1 MRVPSCPRWTVTA
14 VVGGAGYG
22 LVWHYSGALPDWA
35 IQASVIGLGYA
46 FLWCTSGQLVDFVLD
61 WAQGGADRRDTAG
74 SPDGTA
80 APDGGQRAEAPD
92 TSADGA
98 TAEGGTTGDP
108 GADDEERPAGGQDPP
123 DDGDAVTEADRD
135 VGTIVGK
142 AENLLLPTFILAE
155 AYTAL
160 SVIFAAKGLVRRED
174 IQKNTLY
181 YLAGTM
187 TNFTYSIVVGVVL
200 RIALAAAG
208 LWPLPL

>member
-1 MRVPSCPRWTVTA
+1 MRVPSCPRWPVAVA
-14 VVGGAGYG
+14 VVGAGYA
-22 LVWHYSGALPDWA
+22 LVWYYSGALPEWA

-46 FLWCTSGQLVDFVLD
+46 FLLCTSGRLVDSVLT
-61 WAQGGADRRDTAG
+61 WAQDEEAARAADEPPEAG
-74 SPDGTA
+74 DGLA
-80 APDGGQRAEAPD
+80 SPDGGQQAAPEQA
-92 TSADGA
+92 ADGEDDSA
-98 TAEGGTTGDP
+98 TAGD
-108 GADDEERPAGGQDPP
+108 DP
-123 DDGDAVTEADRD
+123 VTDQDRD

-174 IQKNTLY
+174 IRKNTLY

-187 TNFTYSIVVGVVL
+187 TNFTYSILVGVVL

-208 LWPLPL
+208 VWPVPL